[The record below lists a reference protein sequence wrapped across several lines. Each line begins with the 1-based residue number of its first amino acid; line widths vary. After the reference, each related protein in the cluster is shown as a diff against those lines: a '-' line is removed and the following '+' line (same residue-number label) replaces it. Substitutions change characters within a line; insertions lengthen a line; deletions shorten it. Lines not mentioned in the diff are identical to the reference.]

1 MAKRRKKSPR
11 VGLFILLFIVVA
23 GAAGLAYYTATKQ
36 KPVINKPANIPSRP
50 TVTIVPEPREVVIY
64 LPVAANNRFYLK
76 QVTRTTDMK
85 GDILDVAA
93 RTLLATTSEKGEAGA
108 LIPKGTKL
116 LSAVKVTEH
125 VAVVNLSKE
134 FLENFSGGSTQ
145 EALTLNSIAHTLV
158 DNSGGDVQKVQILV
172 EGKTAE
178 TLGGHFELADPIA
191 ADSTLLTPGSS
202 D

>member
-1 MAKRRKKSPR
+1 MAKRKKKSSR

-23 GAAGLAYYTATKQ
+23 GVAGLAYYTAMKQ
-36 KPVINKPANIPSRP
+36 TPVINKPESPTSP

-64 LPVAANNRFYLK
+64 LPVAVKNRFYLK
-76 QVTRTTDMK
+76 KVTRTTDMK

-93 RTLLATTSEKGEAGA
+93 NTLLATTSEKGEAGA

-116 LSAVKVTEH
+116 LSPVKVTKH
-125 VAVVNLSKE
+125 VALVNLSKE
-134 FLENFSGGSTQ
+134 FLENFSGGLTQ
-145 EALTLNSIAHTLV
+145 EALALNSIAHTLV

-178 TLGGHFELADPIA
+178 TLGGHFELADPIT
-191 ADSTLLTPGSS
+191 ADSTLLMPGSS